1 MSPLHAEVGISQIS
15 KEGEELCGDK
25 VVLTQTPK
33 GNIIVLSDGLGSGV
47 KANILAT
54 LTTKIASSML
64 KRGIPLGDVVSTI
77 ADTLPVCQQRKIAY
91 STLHIIKITP
101 GGLATVVEFDCPN
114 SFLVRNGKVFPFPV
128 EKKSIG
134 GKAIAVGHLQ
144 LLEND
149 IIVAVSDGV
158 VHAGIGGLLKLGW
171 GWNGI
176 AEELH
181 QICSQDRSANYI
193 SNQII
198 NCCEGYYLGL
208 PGDDS
213 TVVSIKVRCAR
224 HLTLLTGPPVD
235 PSSDSK
241 VVKRFMRQT
250 GKKAI
255 AGGTTANIVSRET
268 GKSLLVDLSCY
279 NEKIPPIAHMENIDL
294 VTEGILTLNAVLER
308 INDFPKHCAERQGD
322 GATLLTRMLLDA
334 DHIDIFAGKAVNP
347 AHQNPHFPFEMNIK
361 SQVLSKLQNELQAKG
376 KQVNIEWF

>member
-1 MSPLHAEVGISQIS
+1 MGQLHAEVGIAQLS

-25 VVLTQTPK
+25 VVLTQNAK

-64 KRGIPLGDVVSTI
+64 KRGIPLVDVVNTI

-101 GGLATVVEFDCPN
+101 TGLATVVEFDSPN
-114 SFLVRNGKVFPFPV
+114 SFLVRNGEVFPFPV
-128 EKKSIG
+128 EERIISGKKV
-134 GKAIAVGHLQ
+134 AVGKLQ

-171 GWNGI
+171 GWRGI
-176 AEELH
+176 AEQLR
-181 QICSQDRSANYI
+181 QICVQDRNAGYI
-193 SNQII
+193 SDQII
-198 NCCEGYYLGL
+198 HCCEGYYLGL

-213 TVVSIKVRCAR
+213 TVVAVKVRRAR

-235 PSSDSK
+235 PCSDGK
-241 VVKRFMRQT
+241 LVKRFIRQP
-250 GKKAI
+250 GKKI
-255 AGGTTANIVSRET
+255 VAGGTTANIVSRET
-268 GKSLLVDLSCY
+268 GRGLIVDLSCY
-279 NEKIPPIAHMENIDL
+279 NEKIPPIAHIEGIDL
-294 VTEGILTLNAVLER
+294 VTEGILTLNAVLDR
-308 INDFPKHCAERQGD
+308 INDPKKGCAERQCD
-322 GATLLTRMLLDA
+322 GATFMTRMLLEA

-347 AHQNPHFPFEMNIK
+347 AHQNPNFPFEMNLK
-361 SQVLSKLQNELQAKG
+361 SQVLAKIQTELQAKG